1 MIPAKTPGVFAAGL
15 LTIISL
21 THADDV
27 PNIDGTWLSG
37 DGDGWIDVSATAAG
51 LSGVIEGSPNAAEDR
66 PDTDE
71 KNPDPALRNRPLI
84 GLQLFEGFEYDGNGR
99 WRGGT
104 IYDPNSGKTYRCIVT
119 YVDHNTLKVRG
130 YIGVSLLGRTETW
143 TRKEDPP

>member
-1 MIPAKTPGVFAAGL
+1 MLAAGL
-15 LTIISL
+15 LTMISL
-21 THADDV
+21 SHADEM
-27 PNIDGTWLSG
+27 PNIHGTWLSG
-37 DGDGWIDVSATAAG
+37 DGSGDGWIDVTVTPAG
-51 LSGVIEGSPNAAEDR
+51 LSGVIEGSANADEGR

-84 GLQLFEGFEYDGNGR
+84 GLQLFEGFDYAGNGR
-99 WRGGT
+99 WTGGT

-143 TRKEDPP
+143 TRKQD

>member
-1 MIPAKTPGVFAAGL
+1 MIPVRIRGVLAAGL
-15 LTIISL
+15 LTMISL
-21 THADDV
+21 SHADDM

-37 DGDGWIDVSATAAG
+37 DGDGWIDVTVTPAG
-51 LSGVIEGSPNAAEDR
+51 LSGVIEGSANADEGR

-84 GLQLFEGFEYDGNGR
+84 GLQLFQGFDYAGNGR
-99 WRGGT
+99 WTGGT

-143 TRKEDPP
+143 TRQQD